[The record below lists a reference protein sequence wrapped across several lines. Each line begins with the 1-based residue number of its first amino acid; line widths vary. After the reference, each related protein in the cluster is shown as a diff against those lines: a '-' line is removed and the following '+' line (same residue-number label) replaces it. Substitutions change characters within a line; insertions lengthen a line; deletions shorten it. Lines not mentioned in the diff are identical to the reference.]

1 MAQKEAKK
9 WKFPKN
15 DWHNPCLYFHHT
27 SEGNAAMRW
36 KILLFSFLILATT
49 SSAQLMTGRFI
60 TSFYGWQGRSA
71 TLEKQNY
78 LRGFENVQFDFSQQH
93 FSFNTNFQLSND
105 FGTSITTDPELR
117 LSSLVVKA
125 RDIVNV
131 ADVYLGRQFVFAGVG
146 NGLIDGVIAKT
157 TLMERKIGITVYNGY
172 NVVQSRTIDLNRSYA
187 DNALFG
193 GQITVEPIEN
203 GIIGVSYMNRT
214 RKPASFTTTRLDS
227 LFHPYDVVIAYS
239 PTEEEYASVDA
250 RYSFL
255 NRVNLYGRSDYDF
268 NLTRMSRAEIS
279 ARVGLLSALTATAE
293 YLFREPRVAYNSI
306 FSVFTSKSTQE
317 IEGGVEYDVMPLVQ
331 TFARFAYVQYK
342 DDNSSRLTVGGSY
355 DFMNISYTQNFG
367 YAGDLNGVS
376 VQAVYPVMERKLV
389 PNFGFGLA
397 RFQLSDGDTK
407 NTVLNASLGA
417 TYRPMPSLST
427 DVQLQWMRNPLYASD
442 VRLFVKANYWFSERL
457 SWF

>member
-1 MAQKEAKK
+1 MNGTILVFVPVTPVKEI
-9 WKFPKN
+9 
-15 DWHNPCLYFHHT
+15 
-27 SEGNAAMRW
+27 AAMKCR
-36 KILLFSFLILATT
+36 ILFLGLFVLT
-49 SSAQLMTGRFI
+49 STASAQLASGRFT

-71 TLEKQNY
+71 TLDPQTN
-78 LRGFENVQFDFSQQH
+78 LRGFENVQFDFSQQR
-93 FSFNTNFQLSND
+93 FSFNTNFQISKD
-105 FGTSITTDPELR
+105 FGTVIGTDPELR
-117 LSSLVVKA
+117 LSSLILKA
-125 RDIVNV
+125 RNIAGV
-131 ADVYLGRQFVFAGVG
+131 ADVSLGRQFVFAGVG
-146 NGLIDGVIAKT
+146 NGLLDGGVAKGT
-157 TLMERKIGITVYNGY
+157 VWDRKIGVTVYNGY
-172 NVVQSRTIDLNRSYA
+172 SVVQSRTIDLKRSYA

-193 GQITVEPIEN
+193 GQVSVEPIEN

-239 PTEEEYASVDA
+239 PTEEEYASMDA

-279 ARVGLLSALTATAE
+279 ARVGILPALTATAE
-293 YLFREPRVAYNSI
+293 YLFREPRIAYNSI
-306 FSVFTSKSTQE
+306 FSVFTSKSIQE
-317 IEGGVEYDVMPLVQ
+317 IEGGVEYEVMPLVQ

-342 DDNSSRLTVGGSY
+342 DDNSSRMTVGGSY

-376 VQAVYPVMERKLV
+376 VQAVYPVMEWKLV
-389 PNFGFGLA
+389 PNIGFGLA
-397 RFQLSDGDTK
+397 QYQLSDDDTK
-407 NTVLNASLGA
+407 NTVFNASVGA

-427 DVQLQWMRNPLYASD
+427 DVQLQWMRNPLYAND

>member
-1 MAQKEAKK
+1 MKCRI
-9 WKFPKN
+9 FVIG
-15 DWHNPCLYFHHT
+15 LFVLT
-27 SEGNAAMRW
+27 STAY
-36 KILLFSFLILATT
+36 
-49 SSAQLMTGRFI
+49 AQLASGRFT
-60 TSFYGWQGRSA
+60 TSFYGWQGRST
-71 TLEKQNY
+71 TLDRQTY
-78 LRGFENVQFDFSQQH
+78 LRGFENVQLDFSRQH
-93 FSFNTNFQLSND
+93 FSFNTNFQLSKD
-105 FGTSITTDPELR
+105 FGTSVKTDPELR
-117 LSSLVVKA
+117 LSLLVAKA
-125 RDIVNV
+125 RDIANV
-131 ADVYLGRQFVFAGVG
+131 ADVYLGRQFVFGGVG

-157 TLMERKIGITVYNGY
+157 MLMERKIGVTVYNGY

-193 GQITVEPIEN
+193 GQVTVEPIEN

-214 RKPASFTTTRLDS
+214 RKPDSFATTRLDS
-227 LFHPYDVVIAYS
+227 LFHPYEVVIAYS
-239 PTEEEYASVDA
+239 PTEEEYASMDA

-279 ARVGLLSALTATAE
+279 ARVGLLSVLTATAE
-293 YLFREPRVAYNSI
+293 YLFREPRIAYNSI

-317 IEGGVEYDVMPLVQ
+317 IEGGVEYEVMPLVQ

-342 DDNSSRLTVGGSY
+342 DDNSTRVTVGGSY

-376 VQAVYPVMERKLV
+376 VQAVYPMMERKLV

-397 RFQLSDGDTK
+397 ECQLSEGDTK
-407 NTVLNASLGA
+407 NTVFNASVGA

-427 DVQLQWMRNPLYASD
+427 DVQVQWMRNPLYASD